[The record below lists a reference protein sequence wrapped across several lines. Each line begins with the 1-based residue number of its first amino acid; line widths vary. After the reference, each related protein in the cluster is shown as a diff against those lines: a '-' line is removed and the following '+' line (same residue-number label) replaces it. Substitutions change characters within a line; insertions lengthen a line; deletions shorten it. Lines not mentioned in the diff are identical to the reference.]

1 MIIFVKNKPLILQ
14 IAIPKPLYS
23 HFDYLQPPN
32 VKTEY
37 LRPGMR
43 LRVPF
48 GSRTAIG
55 VLLAVANTTSVP
67 TNKLKAALAVIDS
80 MPVLSEDILSLL
92 QWASGYYHHPIGE
105 VISTALPKLS
115 NQGKSDHIETPPNS
129 HWLVT
134 AAGMA
139 IKPDKLPKQQQRLAV
154 LLSLLQEN
162 PLGLN
167 ESEIALQLPKPRP
180 TLQALMKREW
190 INPQLLAPQSSV
202 TPPLKLN
209 FAQLEVVNQVSNKL
223 ELFYPCLLDGVT
235 GSGKTEVYLQ
245 IIQKVLDKGKQ
256 ALVLI
261 PEINLTPQTLNRFKE
276 RFAVPIALW
285 HSKLSDTERLHT
297 WLLARDG
304 IASIVIGTRSAVWM
318 PLARPG
324 IFIVDEEHDQSYKQ
338 QDHFRY
344 SARDI
349 AIMRAKR
356 AKVPILLGTAT
367 PSLDTLH
374 NALTNRY
381 QHLILPE
388 RAGSAVHPT
397 FHIIDMRQQSR
408 QGGLSKPLK
417 QAIDKHLAAHQ
428 QILLFINRRGYAP
441 VLMCYKCGW
450 MAGCEHC
457 DARLTFH
464 DNSHHLQCHHCGD
477 MRPLMTECP
486 ECGHTKLGLLG
497 QGTERIEED
506 LLKEFPSAR
515 VLRIDSDST
524 RNKYAMHTMLER
536 IYKGE
541 VDILVGTQMLA
552 KGHHF
557 PKVTLVGVINI
568 DSGLYGVDFR
578 STERMGQLL
587 MQVSGRAGR
596 ADEEGEVLIQ
606 THHPEHPLL
615 NRLIKKG
622 YASFANAAL
631 KEREQAGFPPYSRLA
646 LLRAEAIDAESAI
659 ALLQKAKKEALPLN
673 EAGEIQIWGPVPAPM
688 EKRAKWYRA
697 QLLLISSQ
705 RQALHN
711 LLSQWLPKLPTAS
724 SKKIR
729 WSLDVDPQDLL

>member
-1 MIIFVKNKPLILQ
+1 VIIDVKNKPLILQ

-23 HFDYLQPPN
+23 HFDYLPPPSI
-32 VKTEY
+32 KSEQ

-48 GSRTAIG
+48 GTRTAVG
-55 VLLAVANTTSVP
+55 VLLDMANTTSVP
-67 TNKLKAALAVIDS
+67 ADKLKAVLELIDS
-80 MPVLSEDILSLL
+80 TPVLPADIMNLL
-92 QWASGYYHHPIGE
+92 QWASRYYHHPIGE
-105 VISTALPKLS
+105 VISTALPKLL
-115 NQGKSDHIETPPNS
+115 NQGKSDQIETPPNS

-134 AAGMA
+134 ATGQA
-139 IKPDKLPKQQQRLAV
+139 IKPDSLPKQQQRLAV
-154 LLSLLQEN
+154 LLSLLQDN

-180 TLQALMKREW
+180 TLQALKKREW
-190 INPQLLAPQSSV
+190 INHQLLAPQSAV
-202 TPPLKLN
+202 ALPLTLN
-209 FAQLEVVNQVSNKL
+209 AAQGEVVNQVSNKF
-223 ELFYPCLLDGVT
+223 EQFYPCLLDGVT

-245 IIQKVLDKGKQ
+245 LIQKVLDKGKQ

-276 RFAVPIALW
+276 RFAVPIAIW
-285 HSKLSDTERLHT
+285 HSKLTDTERLHT

-304 IASIVIGTRSAVWM
+304 IAAIVIGTRSAVWI
-318 PLARPG
+318 PLAHPG

-381 QHLILPE
+381 QHFILPE

-408 QGGLSKPLK
+408 QGLSQPLK
-417 QAIDKHLAAHQ
+417 KAIDQHLAANQ

-441 VLMCYKCGW
+441 VLMCYNCGW
-450 MAGCEHC
+450 IAGCEHC

-464 DNSHHLQCHHCGD
+464 DSSHQLQCHHCGD
-477 MRPLMTECP
+477 IRPLMTECP
-486 ECGHTKLGLLG
+486 ECAHPKLGLLG

-506 LLKEFPSAR
+506 LQKEFPSAR
-515 VLRIDSDST
+515 ILRIDSDST
-524 RNKYAMHTMLER
+524 RNKYAMHTMLES

-541 VDILVGTQMLA
+541 ADILVGTQMLA

-557 PKVTLVGVINI
+557 PKVTLVGIINI
-568 DSGLYGVDFR
+568 DSGLYGIDFR

-606 THHPEHPLL
+606 TYHPEHPLL
-615 NRLIKKG
+615 IRLIKKG
-622 YASFANAAL
+622 YASFAEAAL

-646 LLRAEAIDAESAI
+646 ILRAEATDADSAI
-659 ALLQKAKKEALPLN
+659 ALLQKAKTETLPLN
-673 EAGEIQIWGPVPAPM
+673 ETSEIQIWGPVPAPM

-705 RQALHN
+705 REALHN
-711 LLSQWLPKLPTAS
+711 LLSKWLPKLPAAS
-724 SKKIR
+724 TNKLR

>member
-1 MIIFVKNKPLILQ
+1 MKNKPLILQ
-14 IAIPKPLYS
+14 IAIPKPLYT
-23 HFDYLQPPN
+23 HFDYLLPPRI
-32 VKTEY
+32 KPEQ

-48 GSRTAIG
+48 GTRTSVG
-55 VLLAVANTTSVP
+55 LLLDMTNTTTVP
-67 TNKLKAALAVIDS
+67 ADKLKAVLELIDS
-80 MPVLSEDILSLL
+80 TPVLPEDILSLL
-92 QWASGYYHHPIGE
+92 QWASNYYHHPIGE
-105 VISTALPKLS
+105 VISTALPKLL

-129 HWLVT
+129 HWLLT
-134 AAGMA
+134 ATGQT
-139 IKPDKLPKQQQRLAV
+139 IKADSLPKQQQRLAI
-154 LLSLLQEN
+154 LLSLLQQN

-180 TLQALMKREW
+180 TLQALKNRDW
-190 INPQLLAPQSSV
+190 INHQLLAPQSSV
-202 TPPLKLN
+202 APPLTLN
-209 FAQLEVVNQVSNKL
+209 AAQQEVVNQVSNKF
-223 ELFYPCLLDGVT
+223 EQFYPCLLDGVT

-245 IIQKVLDKGKQ
+245 IIQKVLNKGKQ

-276 RFAVPIALW
+276 RFAVPIAIW
-285 HSKLSDTERLHT
+285 HSKLNDTERLHT

-408 QGGLSKPLK
+408 QGLSQPLK
-417 QAIDKHLAAHQ
+417 KAIDKHLAAHQ

-441 VLMCYKCGW
+441 VLICYKCGW
-450 MAGCEHC
+450 IAGCEHC

-464 DNSHHLQCHHCGD
+464 DSNHQLQCHHCGD
-477 MRPLMTECP
+477 IHPLITECP
-486 ECGHTKLGLLG
+486 ECGHPKLGLLG

-506 LLKEFPSAR
+506 LQKEFPSAR
-515 VLRIDSDST
+515 ILRIDSDST
-524 RNKYAMHTMLER
+524 RNKYAMHTMLES

-541 VDILVGTQMLA
+541 ADILVGTQMLA

-587 MQVSGRAGR
+587 MQVAGRAGR
-596 ADEEGEVLIQ
+596 ADEQGEVLIQ
-606 THHPEHPLL
+606 TYHPEHPLL
-615 NRLIKKG
+615 IRLINKG

-646 LLRAEAIDAESAI
+646 LLRAEATDAASAI
-659 ALLQKAKKEALPLN
+659 ALLQKAKNEALPLN
-673 EAGEIQIWGPVPAPM
+673 ETGLIQLWGPVPAPM

-697 QLLLISSQ
+697 QLLLLSSQ
-705 RQALHN
+705 RDALHH
-711 LLSQWLPKLPTAS
+711 LLSQWLPKLPAS
-724 SKKIR
+724 SKKLR

>member
-1 MIIFVKNKPLILQ
+1 MTKPLILQ
-14 IAIPKPLYS
+14 IAIPKPLYT
-23 HFDYLQPPN
+23 HFDYLAPTGIKLEQ
-32 VKTEY
+32 
-37 LRPGMR
+37 LHPGMR

-48 GSRTAIG
+48 GTRTIVG
-55 VLLAVANTTSVP
+55 LLLNVVNTTNVP
-67 TNKLKAALAVIDS
+67 ANKLKMVLEFIDLT
-80 MPVLSEDILSLL
+80 PVLPENILSLL
-92 QWASGYYHHPIGE
+92 QWASSYYHHPIGE
-105 VISTALPKLS
+105 VISTALPKLL
-115 NQGKSDHIETPPNS
+115 NQGKSDKIETPPNS
-129 HWLVT
+129 HWFIT
-134 AAGMA
+134 AAGKA
-139 IKPDKLPKQQQRLAV
+139 IKSNKLPKQQQRLAV
-154 LLSLLQEN
+154 LLSLLQQN
-162 PLGLN
+162 SLGLN
-167 ESEIALQLPKPRP
+167 ETEIALQLPNPRP
-180 TLQALMKREW
+180 TLQALKKREW
-190 INPQLLAPQSSV
+190 ISHQLLTPQSTV
-202 TPPLKLN
+202 VPALTLN
-209 FAQLEVVNQVSNKL
+209 VAQEKVVNQVSKKFKQ
-223 ELFYPCLLDGVT
+223 FYPCLLDGVT

-245 IIQKVLDKGKQ
+245 IIQKILDDGKQ

-261 PEINLTPQTLNRFKE
+261 PEINLTPQTLIRFKE
-276 RFAVPIALW
+276 RFAVPIAIW
-285 HSKLSDTERLHT
+285 HSKLNDIERLHT

-304 IASIVIGTRSAVWM
+304 IASIIIGTRSAVWI

-388 RAGSAVHPT
+388 RAGSAIHPT

-408 QGGLSKPLK
+408 QGLSQPLK
-417 QAIDKHLAAHQ
+417 KAIDQHLAASQ

-450 MAGCEHC
+450 IAGCEHC

-464 DNSHHLQCHHCGD
+464 DSSHHLQCHHCGD
-477 MRPLMTECP
+477 IRPLMTECP
-486 ECGHTKLGLLG
+486 ECGYSKLGLLG

-506 LLKEFPSAR
+506 LQKDFPSAR

-524 RNKYAMHTMLER
+524 RNKYSMHTMLER

-568 DSGLYGVDFR
+568 DSNLYGVDFR

-596 ADEEGEVLIQ
+596 ADKEGEVLIQ
-606 THHPEHPLL
+606 TYHPEHPLL
-615 NRLIKKG
+615 IRLIKKG
-622 YASFANAAL
+622 YAAFANAAL
-631 KEREQAGFPPYSRLA
+631 KEREQAGFPPYSRMA
-646 LLRAEAIDAESAI
+646 LLRAEATDANSAI
-659 ALLQKAKKEALPLN
+659 ALLQKAKNEALALN
-673 EAGEIQIWGPVPAPM
+673 KADLIQIWGPVPAPM

-697 QLLLISSQ
+697 QLLLLSSQ
-705 RQALHN
+705 REALHN
-711 LLSQWLPKLPTAS
+711 LLNQWLPKLPTAS
-724 SKKIR
+724 TNKLR